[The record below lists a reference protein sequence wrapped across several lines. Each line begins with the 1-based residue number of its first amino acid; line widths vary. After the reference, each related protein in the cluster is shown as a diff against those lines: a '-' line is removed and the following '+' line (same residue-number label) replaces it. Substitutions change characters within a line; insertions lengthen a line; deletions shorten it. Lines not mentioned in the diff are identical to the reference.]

1 MDIEDIQSNLHSLR
15 QLYGLLKQDEDGLP
29 NVTSETLDN
38 KARLLLKS
46 LLDSATERVLKAHS
60 RVDATLKC
68 TSGQP
73 HRLKD
78 SVKEQHLALSNALK
92 QSWEKQSV
100 SSETG
105 GLKLEGVVKPA
116 TEVGVIEMPKLVF
129 SATESENR
137 RKRCRVCQ
145 RPKTVKQFKP
155 IGKAKFSDHGR
166 PSSLRVTTLQDKPS
180 NQSSHFCFT
189 TGSNE
194 RGNENG
200 VFLGGVSNGIG
211 SVASSSNRPEF
222 DFVKTEV
229 RHEFTPETEGIPED
243 NSCLSKEVSDAIKQ
257 IEMHISALQLEAISG
272 TNVIESESCDTVADC
287 FLQMDISSA
296 IKRTKGLVP
305 SSDPSQAGAVVNDS
319 HYHLDRQCSVE
330 PIITTSNSLYQ
341 GPNRMMNQLT
351 DSTSPNLAANQA
363 TMTREHMR
371 NAGLVSKHNVSGRG
385 EEPIDDNEMQLLKG
399 NWLALQDIKTILNK
413 LESAREPNSSGH
425 DFANRTIPDCKG
437 YSISQGQNKT
447 VNALSSLPAINRDQD
462 LVPLNP
468 NPRKPRIPKS
478 TVQMKDSEKD
488 LQHHKTTRRTWL
500 DSKHGHLIEARK
512 NLYKSLKDLNH
523 FGLSRKEKFT
533 NYPKRRYL
541 LEQEPEATVSSSYSS
556 QPRSTYGSHTE
567 DYSESGHISDRNYTD
582 APVSS
587 SCSDSELYPSH
598 HVRRRGRYIIDS
610 SSGENEV
617 YSSSLPDSA
626 SFLRRSSTHSGE
638 SEASSQFSQPVN
650 SYSNDS
656 SSKTCSPV
664 RAYKSANV
672 EKTKKQ
678 VGRWTKTKVNHET
691 PLPKHKGKS
700 PCPPRKH
707 EVHEEQQAAQTL
719 GKPVGLKNSKSLKHG
734 SLQSKKGKHGNKKA
748 VKTSHLWQ
756 LLRQHGRFKKPP
768 ALLESSVTKNP
779 AREFSKTK

>member
-1 MDIEDIQSNLHSLR
+1 M
-15 QLYGLLKQDEDGLP
+15 P
-29 NVTSETLDN
+29 N
-38 KARLLLKS
+38 
-46 LLDSATERVLKAHS
+46 
-60 RVDATLKC
+60 
-68 TSGQP
+68 
-73 HRLKD
+73 
-78 SVKEQHLALSNALK
+78 
-92 QSWEKQSV
+92 
-100 SSETG
+100 
-105 GLKLEGVVKPA
+105 
-116 TEVGVIEMPKLVF
+116 LVF
-129 SATESENR
+129 SATESENS

-166 PSSLRVTTLQDKPS
+166 PSSIRVTTLEDDMPS

-189 TGSNE
+189 SGSNE

-200 VFLGGVSNGIG
+200 VFLGGVSSGIG
-211 SVASSSNRPEF
+211 SVASSSYRPEF

-243 NSCLSKEVSDAIKQ
+243 NSCFSREVSDAIKQ
-257 IEMHISALQLEAISG
+257 IEMHISALQLEAKSG
-272 TNVIESESCDTVADC
+272 TNVIGSESRDTVADC

-296 IKRTKGLVP
+296 IKRTKGLVA
-305 SSDPSQAGAVVNDS
+305 SSDPCQARAVVNDS
-319 HYHLDRQCSVE
+319 QYHLDRQCSVE
-330 PIITTSNSLYQ
+330 PINSLYQ
-341 GPNRMMNQLT
+341 GPIRMMNQLT

-371 NAGLVSKHNVSGRG
+371 NADLVSKHNVSGRG
-385 EEPIDDNEMQLLKG
+385 EEPIDDDHEMQILKG
-399 NWLALQDIKTILNK
+399 NWLALQDLKTILNK

-425 DFANRTIPDCKG
+425 GFANRTTPDRKG

-447 VNALSSLPAINRDQD
+447 VNTLSALPAINRDQD

-478 TVQMKDSEKD
+478 TVQLKDSEKD
-488 LQHHKTTRRTWL
+488 LQHHKTTRQTWL
-500 DSKHGHLIEARK
+500 DSKESKHGHLIEARK

-567 DYSESGHISDRNYTD
+567 DYSESGHHQNYTD
-582 APVSS
+582 APISG

-598 HVRRRGRYIIDS
+598 LIRRRSRYINDS
-610 SSGENEV
+610 SSCENEA
-617 YSSSLPDSA
+617 YSPSFPDSA

-638 SEASSQFSQPVN
+638 SEASSQSSQPVN

-664 RAYKSANV
+664 RAYKSASV

-678 VGRWTKTKVNHET
+678 VGRWTKFKDKLGIIFHHHHHHHHHQNNDKKAENTTNHRTKVNHET

-707 EVHEEQQAAQTL
+707 EVHEEQQQAVQKL
-719 GKPVGLKNSKSLKHG
+719 GKPVVCDQRGKSQHGSHFHALVQGLKNSKSLKHG
-734 SLQSKKGKHGNKKA
+734 NLQSKKGRHGNKQA
-748 VKTSHLWQ
+748 VKTSHWWE

-768 ALLESSVTKNP
+768 ALLEYTPQKNFVRP
-779 AREFSKTK
+779 SERR